1 MTIGDIK
8 EFKVNVNNWSTYI
21 TRVNQYFKVNNVAD
35 DIKTAILITAM
46 GDEAFELLTDLCAP
60 EKPETK
66 KFDEVVQILTDHLEP
81 KPSEIAERYKFRQ
94 RKQENWPNIAI
105 LETAWSQI

>member
-46 GDEAFELLTDLCAP
+46 GDEAFELLTD
-60 EKPETK
+60 
-66 KFDEVVQILTDHLEP
+66 
-81 KPSEIAERYKFRQ
+81 
-94 RKQENWPNIAI
+94 
-105 LETAWSQI
+105 